1 MTRKDEDNAIN
12 ARVVEEYRANAGVVG
27 AEFTGLNL
35 LLLHTT
41 GAKSGQPRINP
52 LECLEDGDRYV
63 IFGSNAGQPRHPDWY
78 YNLLANPNVT
88 VEYKTET
95 FEATARMAEE
105 PQRSELYARMENI
118 SEGFKDYKHT
128 AKRVIPVVVLERK

>member
-12 ARVVEEYRANAGVVG
+12 ARVVEEYRAKAGVVG
-27 AEFTGLNL
+27 AEFAGLNL

-52 LECLEDGDRYV
+52 LECLEDGDRFI
-63 IFGSNAGQPRHPDWY
+63 IFGSNAGQTRHPDWY
-78 YNLLANPNVT
+78 YNLLANSDVT

-95 FEATARMAEE
+95 FEATAHMAEE
-105 PQRSELYARMENI
+105 PQRSELYAHMETL
-118 SEGFKDYKHT
+118 SERFKDYKQT
-128 AKRVIPVVVLERK
+128 AQRVIPVVVLERK